1 MKLKCIFALWL
12 IPAIALAE
20 EPATRSVSVGDKF
33 DASDTLACSDESI
46 ADAKECLAGIAW
58 DPAVFSVELQNA
70 ERGCGDF
77 LVRFPSPRPN
87 GNQTNDLA
95 AMEWYAS
102 RDDSKAIRRAPALV
116 VVHESGSQM
125 TIGRM
130 IARGLGGQGMHT
142 FLLHLPNYGIRRAP
156 GSPRIDRTISLS
168 QGIADV
174 RRARDAVASLPVVDD
189 SRVGV
194 QGTSLGG
201 FVTATAAGL
210 DRGFDRVFI
219 FLAGGN
225 LEHVV
230 LHGAHD
236 AAKARKRL
244 NEAGITD
251 GEIKRLAHQVEP
263 LRLAHRMN
271 PNATWLFNGKYDDVV
286 PPACS
291 DALAKAARLADGHH
305 VVLPADHYSGMIY
318 LPQVMDQIRKL
329 MIEPT
334 TVTKAKHAEAAEAGR

>member
-1 MKLKCIFALWL
+1 MKFKCIFALSF
-12 IPAIALAE
+12 IPAVALADK
-20 EPATRSVSVGDKF
+20 PAPRAIAVGDKF
-33 DASDTLACSDESI
+33 TAADTLSCDDESSK
-46 ADAKECLAGIAW
+46 DAKECLAGIAW
-58 DPAVFSVELQNA
+58 VPAEFRVELQAA

-87 GNQTNDLA
+87 GNKTNDLA

-102 RDDSKAIRRAPALV
+102 RDDAKAIRKAPALV

-142 FLLHLPNYGIRRAP
+142 FLLHLPNYGVRRAP

-174 RRARDAVASLPVVDD
+174 RRARDAVAALNLVDG
-189 SRVGV
+189 SRIGV

-225 LEHVV
+225 LAEVV

-244 NEAGITD
+244 NEAGISD
-251 GEIKRLAHQVEP
+251 EEIKKLTHQVEP
-263 LRLAHRMN
+263 LRLAHRID
-271 PNATWLFNGKYDDVV
+271 PEVCWLFNGKYDDVV
-286 PPACS
+286 PPKCTL
-291 DALAKAARLADGHH
+291 ALAKAAGLADGHH
-305 VVLPADHYSGMIY
+305 IELPADHYSGIIY
-318 LPQVMDQIRKL
+318 MPQVMEQIRKL
-329 MIEPT
+329 MTEPAT
-334 TVTKAKHAEAAEAGR
+334 ENGSQ